1 MINILVVDDEKVV
14 RDLLS
19 RLFVRDS
26 VNILLAE
33 NGLQAL
39 EIAKTNEIDLAIMD
53 IRMPG
58 IDGLRTYQ
66 ELRSI
71 KPNLPCIFMTGYAV
85 EEALLLK
92 TKKPETVCLKK
103 PFDDIQEIKD
113 LVQETLEKKKLDE
126 EKAMRDRRTYV
137 RLSVTLDVSY
147 RKVGDKGNFTPCLSK
162 DIAPGGIS
170 LVVQE
175 DIPIGTVLDLVI
187 KATGSSEVCE
197 ANGAVVWAKKPE
209 DHLSSLSI
217 GVKFSNVDMSKLA
230 KIVIAST

>member
-1 MINILVVDDEKVV
+1 MINILVVDDEKII

-19 RLFVRDS
+19 RLFARDN
-26 VNILLAE
+26 VNVLLAE
-33 NGLQAL
+33 NGLKAL
-39 EIAKTNEIDLAIMD
+39 EVAKNNEIDLAIMD

-58 IDGLRTYQ
+58 MDGLRTYQ

-92 TKKPETVCLKK
+92 TKKPDTVCLKK

-113 LVQETLEKKKLDE
+113 IVHETLEKKKLDE

-147 RKVGDKGNFTPCLSK
+147 RKVGEKGNFTPCLSR

-170 LVVQE
+170 LIIQE
-175 DIPIGTVLDLVI
+175 DIPIGTAMDLVI
-187 KATGSSEVCE
+187 KATTSSEVCE
-197 ANGAVVWAKKPE
+197 ATGEVVWTKKSE
-209 DHLSSLSI
+209 DHSAI

-230 KIVIAST
+230 KIVISST